1 MSWFTHLK
9 GFEIGASCQEMRGV
23 YGIRI
28 IRSKSEVYD
37 HIPTCVWM
45 VAVTAA
51 AVVGM
56 IEVVVGNVVP
66 LEDNHGRGR
75 KHPSTILSVH

>member
-1 MSWFTHLK
+1 MYT
-9 GFEIGASCQEMRGV
+9 V
-23 YGIRI
+23 YVLYAQKVRNTT
-28 IRSKSEVYD
+28 
-37 HIPTCVWM
+37 IPTCVWM